1 MYDIDTPW
9 YCTFLKVIKFVLTLR
24 SYFTEA
30 ICYFEKNWVDRR
42 KSSSEIYAE
51 SRNTELVNDYWFMR
65 SCSHY
70 SVTPRL
76 SLSSVTP
83 RLSPSSVTPRLSSSL
98 NKAVKKNKQEWEWWT
113 RGLNKVDW
121 RPLYGDSVLR
131 NGILLTIEC
140 NVQLPTERSTLNWN
154 KSEGWIP
161 QSVRP
166 QATDLHRVSVSET
179 SLFMLQIAD

>member
-1 MYDIDTPW
+1 MSVRQQYSLIVRV
-9 YCTFLKVIKFVLTLR
+9 FSKLIKFVLTFW
-24 SYFTEA
+24 SYFIKA
-30 ICYFEKNWVDRR
+30 ICYSEEIWVDRK
-42 KSSSEIYAE
+42 KSSLEICEE
-51 SRNTELVNDYWFMR
+51 SRNTELVNDYRLMW

-70 SVTPRL
+70 SNTLRL
-76 SLSSVTP
+76 CSSSVTL
-83 RLSPSSVTPRLSSSL
+83 RMSSSL
-98 NKAVKKNKQEWEWWT
+98 YKAVKKNKQEWEWWT

-121 RPLYGDSVLR
+121 RPLYGDGVLR

-154 KSEGWIP
+154 KSEEWIP

-166 QATDLHRVSVSET
+166 QATAHHRVSVSET